1 MNAPAVQ
8 SASLWPLVVYF
19 AAVIAT
25 VIVMLTLS
33 SILGQKHREK
43 ATAEP
48 FESGVIPVGYA
59 RFRLSARFYLIAL
72 LFVIFDLETIF
83 IFAWAVAFREAGWT
97 GYLGILIFILIL
109 IAALIYEWRLGALDW
124 GSRGRK
130 LPTQIRS

>member
-19 AAVIAT
+19 AAVMAT
-25 VIVMLTLS
+25 VIVMLVLS
-33 SILGQKHREK
+33 HILGQRHRQK
-43 ATAEP
+43 ATTQP
-48 FESGVIPVGYA
+48 FESGIIPVGFA
-59 RFRLSARFYLIAL
+59 RFRLPVKFYLIAL

-97 GYLGILIFILIL
+97 GYIGILIFILIL

-124 GSRGRK
+124 GSKGRRLPNQVRG
-130 LPTQIRS
+130 